1 MEQNKIPTTEE
12 LFNKYKEHVA
22 LTEGHYDYLIEKEEF
37 KTALIEFAKYHV
49 ERALKEAN
57 KKATM
62 DIIYRDEAYTNEYN
76 QKYVSAHDVERGGEY
91 GNITVNDSS
100 ILNSYPLDLIK

>member
-49 ERALKEAN
+49 ERALKEAV
-57 KKATM
+57 KRHRETQTYEPEHRE
-62 DIIYRDEAYTNEYN
+62 I
-76 QKYVSAHDVERGGEY
+76 
-91 GNITVNDSS
+91 VNMA
-100 ILNSYPLDLIK
+100 ILNAYS